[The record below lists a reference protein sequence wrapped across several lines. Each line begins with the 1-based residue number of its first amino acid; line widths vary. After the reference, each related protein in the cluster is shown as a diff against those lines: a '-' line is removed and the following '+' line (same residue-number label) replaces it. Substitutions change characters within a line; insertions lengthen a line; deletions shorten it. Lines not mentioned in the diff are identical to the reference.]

1 MKKALL
7 ILVSLM
13 LVVSLAACAP
23 ADNGDDAVAPEV
35 KATATADDAGKTA
48 ADLLSAV
55 MQDGNINFDFAN
67 GIYDNVGG
75 FANGEENSWF
85 FYYNDALS
93 TVGAADVTLAEGDV
107 VELRYEATT
116 TIDNLPLDDNVNAGD
131 EDANAP
137 VDGEDANAPV
147 DGEDANADG
156 EDANAPVDGEDA
168 NANGEDAN
176 ADGETTPAE

>member
-1 MKKALL
+1 
-7 ILVSLM
+7 
-13 LVVSLAACAP
+13 
-23 ADNGDDAVAPEV
+23 
-35 KATATADDAGKTA
+35 
-48 ADLLSAV
+48 
-55 MQDGNINFDFAN
+55 MQDGNINYDFAN

-107 VELRYEATT
+107 VELRYEATA
-116 TIDNLPLDDNVNAGD
+116 TIDNLPLDD
-131 EDANAP
+131 
-137 VDGEDANAPV
+137 NAPV

>member
-23 ADNGDDAVAPEV
+23 ADNGDDAVVPEV

-48 ADLLSAV
+48 ADLLAAA
-55 MQDGNINFDFAN
+55 MQESNIDYDFAN

-107 VELRYEATT
+107 VELRYESTA
-116 TIDNLPLDDNVNAGD
+116 TIDNLPLDDNTNADDEDVNTPVDG

-147 DGEDANADG
+147 DGEDANA
-156 EDANAPVDGEDA
+156 
-168 NANGEDAN
+168 NGEDTN